1 MQPKN
6 DEAARR
12 RAEYDMPVEDSLG
25 EEPDF
30 EGEVSQATGK
40 IDAPFDADLNPIDDK
55 VARVEDINTH
65 GSDR

>member
-12 RAEYDMPVEDSLG
+12 RAEHDLPVEDSLG

-30 EGEVSQATGK
+30 EGEVSGATGK
-40 IDAPFDADLNPIDDK
+40 GDEPFDADLNPIDDNA
-55 VARVEDINTH
+55 ARVEDINTH
-65 GSDR
+65 GSNR